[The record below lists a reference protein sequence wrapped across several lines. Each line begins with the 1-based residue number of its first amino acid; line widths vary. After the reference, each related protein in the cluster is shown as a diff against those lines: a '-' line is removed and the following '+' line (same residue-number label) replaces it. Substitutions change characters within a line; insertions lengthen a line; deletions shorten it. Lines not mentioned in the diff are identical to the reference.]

1 MKIYIDGYKKKSLT
15 LFRLCL
21 EAKDYGHTIDIEYSS
36 RGEQLVIFHYVEGLI
51 KKFYTID
58 LDLIDHTDKLDEAI
72 AYVTGLIEGDND
84 VRT

>member
-21 EAKDYGHTIDIEYSS
+21 EAKDYGHDVYFEYIPYEDKLEIIHNNNGAIA
-36 RGEQLVIFHYVEGLI
+36 RYF
-51 KKFYTID
+51 FID
-58 LDLIDHTDKLDEAI
+58 LDLLDHTEKLDEAI